1 MASRVSQQEVDM
13 EGGRYGVDP
22 QLDDAIE
29 DLERRIGA
37 LKAERS
43 AARRRRGPEPV
54 ADFEVG
60 TSEGPR
66 RLSSLFGGHDDLLL
80 VHNMGTT
87 CAYCTLWADGFVG
100 LLPHLTRRSAV
111 ALLTP
116 DLPEVQ
122 RAFAESRGWP
132 FVMASDPT
140 RAVAL
145 ALGFATEDGSS
156 LPGVSAL
163 RRAADGA
170 LVRTGRAE
178 FGPGDD
184 YCAVWPLFD
193 LLEGGVGDWVP
204 RS

>member
-1 MASRVSQQEVDM
+1 M
-13 EGGRYGVDP
+13 EGHGHGVDP
-22 QLDDAIE
+22 RLDDAIE
-29 DLERRIGA
+29 DLERRIEA

-43 AARRRRGPEPV
+43 AARRHRGPEPID
-54 ADFEVG
+54 DFEVG

-66 RLSSLFGGHDDLLL
+66 RLSDLFCGHDDLLL

-122 RAFAESRGWP
+122 RAFAAARGWP

-140 RAVAL
+140 REVAL
-145 ALGFATEDGSS
+145 ALGFATEAGHS

-163 RRAADGA
+163 RRAADGSI
-170 LVRTGRAE
+170 VRTGRAE
-178 FGPGDD
+178 FGPCDD

-193 LLEGGVGDWVP
+193 LLQGGAGDWTP
-204 RS
+204 RI

>member
-1 MASRVSQQEVDM
+1 M
-13 EGGRYGVDP
+13 EGQRGPGRYGVDP
-22 QLDDAIE
+22 QLDAEIE
-29 DLERRIGA
+29 DLERRIEA

-43 AARRRRGPEPV
+43 AARRRRDPE
-54 ADFEVG
+54 AIEDFEVG

-66 RLSSLFGGHDDLLL
+66 RLSDLFGAHRDLLL

-116 DLPEVQ
+116 DPPDVQ
-122 RAFAESRGWP
+122 RAFAAARGWP

-140 RAVAL
+140 RAVAR
-145 ALGFATEDGSS
+145 ALGFATDAGSS
-156 LPGVSAL
+156 LPGVSGL
-163 RRAADGA
+163 RRAVDGS

-184 YCAVWPLFD
+184 YCAVYPLLD
-193 LLEGGVGDWVP
+193 LLEGGAEGWAP
-204 RS
+204 RI

>member
-1 MASRVSQQEVDM
+1 MDGRR
-13 EGGRYGVDP
+13 GPGRYGADP
-22 QLDDAIE
+22 QLDAEIE
-29 DLERRIGA
+29 GLERRIEA
-37 LKAERS
+37 LRAERS

-54 ADFEVG
+54 EDHGVA
-60 TSEGPR
+60 TSAGPR
-66 RLSSLFGGHDDLLL
+66 RLSDLFGAHDELLL
-80 VHNMGTT
+80 VHNMGRS
-87 CAYCTLWADGFVG
+87 CAYCTLWADGLVG

-116 DLPEVQ
+116 DPPEVQ
-122 RAFAESRGWP
+122 RAFAASRGWP
-132 FVMASDPT
+132 FAMASDPT
-140 RAVAL
+140 RAVAR
-145 ALGFATEDGSS
+145 ALGFATEAGSS

-193 LLEGGVGDWVP
+193 LLEGGAGAWAP
-204 RS
+204 RI

>member
-1 MASRVSQQEVDM
+1 MDGHR
-13 EGGRYGVDP
+13 GPGRTGADP
-22 QLDDAIE
+22 QLDAEIE
-29 DLERRIGA
+29 GLERRIEA

-54 ADFEVG
+54 EDHEVA

-66 RLSSLFGGHDDLLL
+66 RLSDLFGEHDELLL
-80 VHNMGTT
+80 VHNMGRT
-87 CAYCTLWADGFVG
+87 CAYCTLWADGLVG

-116 DLPEVQ
+116 DPPEVQ
-122 RAFAESRGWP
+122 RAFAASRGWP
-132 FVMASDPT
+132 FAMASDPT
-140 RAVAL
+140 RAVAR
-145 ALGFATEDGSS
+145 ALGFATEAGSS

-193 LLEGGVGDWVP
+193 LLEGGAGGWAP
-204 RS
+204 RI

>member
-1 MASRVSQQEVDM
+1 MDGHR
-13 EGGRYGVDP
+13 GPGRYGVNP
-22 QLDDAIE
+22 HLDSEIGE
-29 DLERRIGA
+29 LERRLEA
-37 LKAERS
+37 LKVERS
-43 AARRRRGPEPV
+43 AARRRRGPEAI

-60 TSEGPR
+60 TSEGAR
-66 RLSSLFGGHDDLLL
+66 RLSSLFGGHADLLL
-80 VHNMGTT
+80 VHNMGAT

-100 LLPHLTRRSAV
+100 LLPHLTRRTAV

-116 DLPEVQ
+116 DPPDVQ
-122 RAFAESRGWP
+122 RAFASARGWP

-140 RAVAL
+140 RAVAR
-145 ALGFATEDGSS
+145 ALGFATEDGFS

-163 RRAADGA
+163 RRSADGS

-193 LLEGGVGDWVP
+193 LLEGGAGDWAP
-204 RS
+204 RL

>member
-1 MASRVSQQEVDM
+1 MDGYR
-13 EGGRYGVDP
+13 GPGRYGVDP
-22 QLDDAIE
+22 HLDDAIE

-43 AARRRRGPEPV
+43 AVRRRRGPEPIE
-54 ADFEVG
+54 DFEVG

-66 RLSSLFGGHDDLLL
+66 RLSAPFGGHDELLL

-116 DLPEVQ
+116 DPPEVQ
-122 RAFAESRGWP
+122 RAFAAARGWP
-132 FVMASDPT
+132 FAMVSDPT
-140 RAVAL
+140 RAVAR
-145 ALGFATEDGSS
+145 ALGFATEGGPS

-163 RRAADGA
+163 RRSADGS

-184 YCAVWPLFD
+184 FCAVWPLFD
-193 LLEGGVGDWVP
+193 LLEGGAGVWAP
-204 RS
+204 RI

>member
-1 MASRVSQQEVDM
+1 M
-13 EGGRYGVDP
+13 EEHRGPGRYGVDP
-22 QLDDAIE
+22 NLDTEIE
-29 DLERRIGA
+29 DLERRIEA

-43 AARRRRGPEPV
+43 EARRRRGPESI

-66 RLSSLFGGHDDLLL
+66 RLSDLFAGHDDLLL

-100 LLPHLTRRSAV
+100 LLPHLTRRTAV

-116 DLPEVQ
+116 DPPDVQ
-122 RAFAESRGWP
+122 RAFAAARGWP

-140 RAVAL
+140 RAVAR
-145 ALGFATEDGSS
+145 ALGFASEAGFS

-163 RRAADGA
+163 RRAADGS
-170 LVRTGRAE
+170 LVRTGSAE

-193 LLEGGVGDWVP
+193 LLEGGAGDWVP
-204 RS
+204 RI

>member
-1 MASRVSQQEVDM
+1 
-13 EGGRYGVDP
+13 
-22 QLDDAIE
+22 
-29 DLERRIGA
+29 
-37 LKAERS
+37 
-43 AARRRRGPEPV
+43 
-54 ADFEVG
+54 
-60 TSEGPR
+60 
-66 RLSSLFGGHDDLLL
+66 
-80 VHNMGTT
+80 MGTT

-116 DLPEVQ
+116 DPPEVQ

-140 RAVAL
+140 RAVAR
-145 ALGFATEDGSS
+145 ALGFATEVGSS

-184 YCAVWPLFD
+184 FCAVWPLFD
-193 LLEGGVGDWVP
+193 LLEGGAGAWAP
-204 RS
+204 RV

>member
-1 MASRVSQQEVDM
+1 MDGSR
-13 EGGRYGVDP
+13 GPGRYGADP
-22 QLDDAIE
+22 QLDAEIE
-29 DLERRIGA
+29 GLERRIEA

-43 AARRRRGPEPV
+43 AARRRRRPEPV
-54 ADFEVG
+54 EDHEVA

-66 RLSSLFGGHDDLLL
+66 RLSDLFGAHDELLL
-80 VHNMGTT
+80 VHNMGRG
-87 CAYCTLWADGFVG
+87 CAYCTLWADGLVG
-100 LLPHLTRRSAV
+100 LLPHLTRRSAI

-116 DLPEVQ
+116 DPPEVQ
-122 RAFAESRGWP
+122 RAFAASRGWP
-132 FVMASDPT
+132 FAMASDPT
-140 RAVAL
+140 RAVAR
-145 ALGFATEDGSS
+145 ALGFATEAGSS

-193 LLEGGVGDWVP
+193 LLEGGVGDWAP
-204 RS
+204 RV

>member
-1 MASRVSQQEVDM
+1 M
-13 EGGRYGVDP
+13 EGQRGPDRYGADP
-22 QLDDAIE
+22 SLDTEIE
-29 DLERRIGA
+29 DLERRIEA

-43 AARRRRGPEPV
+43 AARRRRGPEPIV
-54 ADFEVG
+54 DHEVG
-60 TSEGPR
+60 THEGAR
-66 RLSSLFGGHDDLLL
+66 RLSDLFGAHDDLLL

-116 DLPEVQ
+116 DPPAVQ
-122 RAFAESRGWP
+122 RAFAAARGWP
-132 FVMASDPT
+132 FVMASDPS

-145 ALGFATEDGSS
+145 ALGFATEDGRS

-163 RRAADGA
+163 RRAADGS

-193 LLEGGVGDWVP
+193 LLEGGAGDWAP
-204 RS
+204 RI

>member
-1 MASRVSQQEVDM
+1 M
-13 EGGRYGVDP
+13 EGHRGPGRYGVDP
-22 QLDDAIE
+22 YLDAEIE
-29 DLERRIGA
+29 ALERRIEA

-43 AARRRRGPEPV
+43 AARRRRGSEPIADHEV
-54 ADFEVG
+54 ATGQG
-60 TSEGPR
+60 TR
-66 RLSSLFGGHDDLLL
+66 RLSELFGPHDDLWL

-100 LLPHLTRRSAV
+100 LLPHLTRRAAL

-116 DLPEVQ
+116 DTPEVQ
-122 RAFAESRGWP
+122 RAFAAARGWP

-140 RAVAL
+140 RAVARD
-145 ALGFATEDGSS
+145 LGFATDSGSS

-163 RRAADGA
+163 RRGPDGS

-184 YCAVWPLFD
+184 YCAAWPLLD
-193 LLEGGVGDWVP
+193 LLQGGVGAWSP
-204 RS
+204 RV

>member
-1 MASRVSQQEVDM
+1 M
-13 EGGRYGVDP
+13 EGHRGPGRYGVDP
-22 QLDDAIE
+22 HLDTEIE
-29 DLERRIGA
+29 DLERRIEA

-43 AARRRRGPEPV
+43 EARRRRGPEPIE
-54 ADFEVG
+54 DMEVDTGEG
-60 TSEGPR
+60 TR
-66 RLSSLFGGHDDLLL
+66 RLSDLFGEHDELLL
-80 VHNMGTT
+80 VHNMGRT
-87 CAYCTLWADGFVG
+87 CAYCTLWADGLSG

-116 DLPEVQ
+116 DPPDVQ
-122 RAFAESRGWP
+122 RAFAASRGWP

-140 RAVAL
+140 RAVAR
-145 ALGFATEDGSS
+145 ALGFATDEGFS

-163 RRAADGA
+163 RRTADGS

-193 LLEGGVGDWVP
+193 LLEGGVGDWAP
-204 RS
+204 RI